1 MDHQVVLITG
11 ASKGIG
17 RKTAE
22 VFRAHGYEVYDL
34 SRSGSDA
41 DGIHAIHCDVSV
53 PEDVDR
59 AVAEVLGRAGRIDV
73 VVSNAG
79 FGISGSVEGHAY
91 DAIKRQIDVNFLG
104 AAYVAKAV
112 LPAIRESGGRILFLS
127 SVAAC
132 VPIPFQALYSA
143 TKAAV
148 MTLAMA
154 LDNEL
159 MGSGA
164 RSVALLPGDLRTNFT
179 RARVKNRN
187 EADFYAAR
195 VTHSVEK
202 MEHDEENGMDPI
214 VVAERLYAL
223 ATAKN
228 PKAIS
233 SVGFLYRTALVLA
246 KGLPVRWQQWIIARL
261 YA

>member
-1 MDHQVVLITG
+1 M
-11 ASKGIG
+11 
-17 RKTAE
+17 
-22 VFRAHGYEVYDL
+22 
-34 SRSGSDA
+34 RSD
-41 DGIHAIHCDVSV
+41 
-53 PEDVDR
+53 
-59 AVAEVLGRAGRIDV
+59 
-73 VVSNAG
+73 
-79 FGISGSVEGHAY
+79 
-91 DAIKRQIDVNFLG
+91 
-104 AAYVAKAV
+104 
-112 LPAIRESGGRILFLS
+112 
-127 SVAAC
+127 
-132 VPIPFQALYSA
+132 PFQTLYSA

-159 MGSGA
+159 LGSGA
-164 RSVALLPGDLRTNFT
+164 RSLALLPGDLRTNFT

-187 EADFYAAR
+187 EAEFYAAR

-228 PKAIS
+228 PKVIS

-246 KGLPVRWQQWIIARL
+246 KGLPVRWKQRIIARL